1 MGISDTKCIMNL
13 SIMIYHNSTNV
24 LNVLGLDC
32 YGTSLFYTV
41 AVLLKCHYKS
51 AISVSY
57 VYFTGNSPTTY
68 LDSRHV
74 YSPLQGEIFIDSS
87 FSVSWECQRGQ
98 TPCPNGLCIGEG
110 MLCDGNNDCWDNTDE
125 TQYCGEYY
133 SCVKQ

>member
-1 MGISDTKCIMNL
+1 
-13 SIMIYHNSTNV
+13 MINHNPTDV

-32 YGTSLFYTV
+32 HGTSLFYTV

-57 VYFTGNSPTTY
+57 VYFTGNSHIIY

-87 FSVSWECQRGQ
+87 FSVS
-98 TPCPNGLCIGEG
+98 
-110 MLCDGNNDCWDNTDE
+110 
-125 TQYCGEYY
+125 
-133 SCVKQ
+133 